1 MANTSA
7 VYARIDT
14 GLKESAEQILNRLGI
29 TPASAIQMLYSQI
42 VLQRGLPFE
51 ARLPKVNKPLD
62 ISRMTREELDVELM
76 KGYEDSVAGR
86 TIPED
91 EVFAAIR
98 KDYGL

>member
-14 GLKESAEQILNRLGI
+14 GLKENAEGILSQLGI

-51 ARLPKVNKPLD
+51 PRLPVAVPTAIGGL
-62 ISRMTREELDVELM
+62 SREELDREIT
-76 KGYEDSVAGR
+76 KGVDSLRAGR
-86 TIPED
+86 GISAD
-91 EVFAAIR
+91 EVDAVLAREFGI
-98 KDYGL
+98 